1 MHKYVHTYRW
11 LTPLQRAWI
20 FHCTESMRT
29 IYSSMYVF
37 TGKQVKICSV
47 CTVCMKTF
55 NLSVCMYV
63 WMILCVFLTSS
74 ISMFACWLYVCIM
87 SVFELYVCM
96 CVCRYISIYQR
107 LQLCQQESSVYVCI
121 LVYVCMYVNYL
132 LLQTYL
138 ILCMYVCVYVC
149 MQNISRIRGL
159 SLASILTSPLAGMVE
174 NLL

>member
-96 CVCRYISIYQR
+96 
-107 LQLCQQESSVYVCI
+107 YVCTYAYHWLVLFCTYLADYSRFSTIPASGLVKIEASERPRI
-121 LVYVCMYVNYL
+121 LLIFCIHTYTHTYIHKIKYVCK
-132 LLQTYL
+132 
-138 ILCMYVCVYVC
+138 
-149 MQNISRIRGL
+149 SK
-159 SLASILTSPLAGMVE
+159 
-174 NLL
+174 